1 MKYTYLTSVLLTVST
16 LLTVA
21 CGSDGEEQAQQRPPV
36 PVEVEPAREERVV
49 YYDDFPATV
58 RALNEVEVRPQVAG
72 YITDIHFEEGAT
84 VREGQRLY
92 TIDTRQYR
100 AAVSSSQA
108 DVAAAEADLALAQKD
123 VERYRRLA
131 AAEAVAQQTLDQ
143 AEATLEARRQAVER
157 ARAGVAQ
164 AQTQLDYA
172 TVRAPLSGT
181 TGLAPAKVGTQVV
194 PGSPLLTTIS
204 QQAPVGVD
212 LPVPQRMVPRIT
224 AAKNDPEAQPDSLLR
239 LRLADGSLYDEYGSV
254 FAVDRAIDPA
264 TGTLLA
270 RIAFDN
276 PDDML
281 RPGMNV
287 TLEVLNEQSGTH
299 VTVPATALAEQLGE
313 RYVYIAADTLALR
326 RKVSTGA
333 RYRDRAIVTDGLE
346 AGEQVVVKGLVKLRD
361 STRIAVRANE
371 NSSAMNDRAKEPG
384 E

>member
-224 AAKNDPEAQPDSLLR
+224 AAKNDPEAQQPLRRVRQR
-239 LRLADGSLYDEYGSV
+239 LR
-254 FAVDRAIDPA
+254 
-264 TGTLLA
+264 
-270 RIAFDN
+270 
-276 PDDML
+276 
-281 RPGMNV
+281 
-287 TLEVLNEQSGTH
+287 H
-299 VTVPATALAEQLGE
+299 
-313 RYVYIAADTLALR
+313 
-326 RKVSTGA
+326 
-333 RYRDRAIVTDGLE
+333 
-346 AGEQVVVKGLVKLRD
+346 
-361 STRIAVRANE
+361 
-371 NSSAMNDRAKEPG
+371 
-384 E
+384 